1 MSQSPRYPRPAELER
16 LGRGHHV
23 VESSAGTGKTFLLEH
38 LFVDLILTHGL
49 ACEEILVVT
58 FTEKATAELVIRL
71 RALIARLA
79 DLRMD
84 DPKAIEATRAPASA
98 SWLIDDK
105 AKKLLAEALLAF
117 DRASIFTI
125 HGFCQRVLREHA
137 FVQGRFFDE
146 KLIGEET
153 AFGHAFHEVLRTD
166 IAQDG
171 DLAAGIEGWLTSG
184 RSIAALEKLLRDC
197 DAEKTTPLR
206 THFDQARLVAAMA
219 AWRPIA
225 AEGEELKRRL
235 KLAKVKHPSIK
246 SVVARLARASEIVA
260 ACAENPVRLLAAA
273 MQKFASEARMKDG
286 LAYVLE
292 RLPAAPADASLVEL
306 AASVRELNE
315 AIVPLEA
322 YLAERLS
329 PIIRE
334 RAAGRKRKAG
344 LFDFSDMLHLVAKAL
359 ADPGPAGG
367 ELLQALRRR
376 YRHALIDE
384 FQDTDETQWSIF
396 RRIFV
401 ESPGEHALTV
411 IGDPKQAIY
420 GFRGA
425 DVHAYLDARRALQAA
440 GASRLV
446 LDRNFR
452 STADM
457 VEASNL
463 IFDQSAEFFRRDSGI
478 TYDQPVRCGRA
489 DLRLLDESPAMA
501 APIVVFD
508 VASASANGGR
518 PVRAPTARAT
528 VQTAIVEELRVL
540 LDPASP
546 LRLRGNWDGDRRLRA
561 RDVFIL
567 TFTNAESHAIGRA
580 LADVSIPFAFYK
592 LGNLFESSEAAEVLV
607 VLRAVANPEDRS
619 LRARALLTGFFDLD
633 VTGAAACLDLG
644 QAAEP
649 VRLFHRFADLAREGD
664 VPALFA
670 SMIDDSGIIRREVFA
685 HASER
690 TLTNITHVL
699 EVLQAEW
706 ARSHASLPE
715 LADLLDA
722 FVRGTQKPPS
732 REGDLQRLETD
743 KDAVQ
748 ILTVHKAKGLEAD
761 IVFVYGGTGERT
773 SGSPVHV
780 LHEGGQRVLHV
791 GRLDAT
797 AEHLNDQEREDERS
811 RLLYVA
817 LTRARY
823 RLYLPHYPRE
833 LRSLKGP
840 YRRANQRLDDI
851 LAERH
856 ERACR
861 HFSVRICPV
870 DSIRGR
876 TVVLAGAALQAAL
889 LPQAFAP
896 ARAPDDLAAIKA
908 QRSGFAVTSY
918 TAVKHARG
926 EFTAVETDPRLA
938 SELAL
943 GKRSHEADRE
953 ADHEANHEEL
963 PGGAET
969 GIFLHDILATVELAD
984 LASTP
989 NFTDW
994 YARPS
999 VARLLEKMSRRHAR
1013 PAAHVPLAARLV
1025 HRVYTARLRLGG
1037 SVIAGLASAPVALR
1051 EVEFLFPIPESSHP
1065 LLSRPQAGT
1074 WTVERGVVK
1083 GFVDL
1088 LFEHDGRVFVCDWK
1102 SDALPRFDGDT
1113 LTRHCQQNY
1122 DVQARI
1128 YTIATLRLCGIR
1140 TLDDYGRR
1148 FGGVVFCFLRGLG
1161 SRSEADN
1168 SAADKSAD
1176 DSVGIHFLLPT
1187 WHDILS
1193 WETDMLGQQ
1202 FWGLS
1207 R

>member
-1 MSQSPRYPRPAELER
+1 
-16 LGRGHHV
+16 

-49 ACEEILVVT
+49 GCEEILVVT

-79 DLRMD
+79 DLHAD

-146 KLIGEET
+146 ELIGEEA

-166 IAQDG
+166 VAKDS

-219 AWRPIA
+219 AWRPIV
-225 AEGEELKRRL
+225 AEDEELKRRL

-273 MQKFASEARMKDG
+273 MQKFASERRMQDG
-286 LAYVLE
+286 LAFVLE
-292 RLPAAPADASLVEL
+292 RLPAAPADASLAVL
-306 AASVRELNE
+306 AASVRELKE

-344 LFDFSDMLHLVAKAL
+344 LFDFSDMLYLVAKAL
-359 ADPGPAGG
+359 ADPGPAGD

-425 DVHAYLDARRALQAA
+425 DVHAYLKASLALQAA
-440 GASRLV
+440 GASLLV

-457 VEASNL
+457 VEATNL
-463 IFDQSAEFFRRDSGI
+463 IFDQSAEFFWRDSGI
-478 TYDQPVRCGRA
+478 TYDRPVRCGRS

-501 APIVVFD
+501 APVVVFD
-508 VASASANGGR
+508 VASASANANEGQ

-580 LADVSIPFAFYK
+580 LADASIPFAFYK

-649 VRLFHRFADLAREGD
+649 VRLLHRFADLARKGD

-670 SMIDDSGIIRREVFA
+670 SMIDDSGIVRREVFA
-685 HASER
+685 HTSER

-715 LADLLDA
+715 LADVLDA

-797 AEHLNDQEREDERS
+797 AERLYDRETEDERS

-851 LAERH
+851 LGQRH

-861 HFSVRICPV
+861 HFSVRICPI
-870 DSIRGR
+870 DPLRGR
-876 TVVLAGAALQAAL
+876 AVVLAGAALQAAL
-889 LPQAFAP
+889 LPQAFAS
-896 ARAPDDLAAIKA
+896 AREPDDLVAIKA

-943 GKRSHEADRE
+943 GNGNDEGNRE
-953 ADHEANHEEL
+953 ADNEEL

-969 GIFLHDILATVELAD
+969 GIFLHDILATVALAD

-989 NFTDW
+989 NFADW

-999 VARLLEKMSRRHAR
+999 VARLLEKMGKRHAR

-1025 HRVYTARLRLGG
+1025 HRAYTAPVRLAG

-1102 SDALPRFDGDT
+1102 SDPLPRFDGDT
-1113 LTRHCQQNY
+1113 LARHCQQNY

-1128 YTIATLRLCGIR
+1128 YTIAALRLCGIR
-1140 TLDDYGRR
+1140 TPTDYGRR

-1161 SRSEADN
+1161 SRREADN
-1168 SAADKSAD
+1168 SDADKSAD
-1176 DSVGIHFLLPT
+1176 DSVGIHFLQPT
-1187 WHDILS
+1187 WDDILS
-1193 WETDMLGQQ
+1193 WEADMLGQQ

>member
-1 MSQSPRYPRPAELER
+1 M
-16 LGRGHHV
+16 
-23 VESSAGTGKTFLLEH
+23 
-38 LFVDLILTHGL
+38 
-49 ACEEILVVT
+49 
-58 FTEKATAELVIRL
+58 IRL

-79 DLRMD
+79 DLRTD
-84 DPKAIEATRAPASA
+84 DPKSIEATRAPASA

-137 FVQGRFFDE
+137 FVQRRFFDE

-225 AEGEELKRRL
+225 AEDEELKRRL
-235 KLAKVKHPSIK
+235 KLAKVKPQSIK
-246 SVVARLARASEIVA
+246 PVVARLARASEIVA
-260 ACAENPVRLLAAA
+260 ACAEDPVRLLASA
-273 MQKFASEARMKDG
+273 MQKFASERRMQDG
-286 LAYVLE
+286 LAFVLE
-292 RLPAAPADASLVEL
+292 RLPAAPADASLAEL
-306 AASVRELNE
+306 AASVRELKE

-367 ELLQALRRR
+367 ELLHALRRR

-401 ESPGEHALTV
+401 ESPGQHALTV

-425 DVHAYLDARRALQAA
+425 DVHAYLAARQALQAA

-457 VEASNL
+457 VEATNL

-501 APIVVFD
+501 APVVVFD
-508 VASASANGGR
+508 VASASANANGEQ
-518 PVRAPTARAT
+518 PVRAPIARAT
-528 VQTAIVEELRVL
+528 VQTAIVDELRVL

-546 LRLRGNWDGDRRLRA
+546 LRLRGNWNGDRPLRA

-580 LADVSIPFAFYK
+580 LADASIPFAFYK

-633 VTGAAACLDLG
+633 VAGAAACLDLG
-644 QAAEP
+644 QAALP
-649 VRLFHRFADLAREGD
+649 VRLLQHFADLARKGD

-670 SMIDDSGIIRREVFA
+670 SMIDDSGIVRREVFA

-706 ARSHASLPE
+706 ARSHASVPE
-715 LADLLDA
+715 LADVLDA

-761 IVFVYGGTGERT
+761 IVFVYGGTGENT
-773 SGSPVHV
+773 SGSLVHV

-791 GRLDAT
+791 GRLDTT
-797 AEHLNDQEREDERS
+797 AERLDDQETEDERS

-851 LAERH
+851 LGQPH
-856 ERACR
+856 ERAGR

-876 TVVLAGAALQAAL
+876 AIVPVGATVQAAL
-889 LPQAFAP
+889 WPQAFAP
-896 ARAPDDLAAIKA
+896 AREPDDLAAIKA

-926 EFTAVETDPRLA
+926 EEFTAVETDLRLA

-943 GKRSHEADRE
+943 GNAEGNRE
-953 ADHEANHEEL
+953 ADHEADNEEL

-969 GIFLHDILATVELAD
+969 GIFLHDILATVALAD

-989 NFTDW
+989 NFADW
-994 YARPS
+994 YAKPS
-999 VARLLEKMSRRHAR
+999 VARLLEKMGRRHAR

-1025 HRVYTARLRLGG
+1025 HRAYTAPVRLGG

-1065 LLSRPQAGT
+1065 LLSRPQSGT

-1102 SDALPRFDGDT
+1102 SDALPRFDEDT
-1113 LTRHCQQNY
+1113 LARHCQQNY

-1128 YTIATLRLCGIR
+1128 YTIAALRLCGIR
-1140 TLDDYGRR
+1140 TPADYGRR
-1148 FGGVVFCFLRGLG
+1148 FGGVVFCFLRGLDG
-1161 SRSEADN
+1161 RHEADN
-1168 SAADKSAD
+1168 SDADKSAD
-1176 DSVGIHFLLPT
+1176 DSAGIHFLQPT
-1187 WHDILS
+1187 WDDILS